1 MTGSQ
6 AAGPLVVSDVNPRYF
21 TIGSDSQ
28 ANGPVVYLTGSHFN
42 NNFHDGMGPGKK
54 CADTPEVND
63 YGAYLEFLKEYRLNF
78 IRLWRWEHFKSQLPG
93 GQFHWCM
100 SPQPW
105 PRTGP
110 GNAKDGNPK
119 FDLEKFDQ
127 AYYDRLRERVAA
139 AGAAG
144 IYVSIMLFE
153 GFGLHLSL
161 PPDNIEG
168 HPFHAA
174 NNINTIGIASIA
186 DYQVIPLDGR
196 VQALQEAHI
205 RKVVDTVH
213 DLPNVL
219 YEVANESSGVAAESV
234 QLPDGTK
241 FKTRIG
247 DSTPWQYWVIQFVKE
262 YERQMGYAQHPVG
275 MTFQYPVADQN
286 RANDRL
292 FNGPAD
298 WISPGFDE
306 SLATAKKGEGPTPG
320 RWLIDPPANSGT
332 KVVISDTDHYSPD
345 KADALWAWKSFLRG
359 HNPILYDFGIM
370 DVANRLQPPPGLPP
384 YAALEPARNAMG
396 DTRRYAERIDLRRM
410 VPNGQLS
417 STGYALAHAATEYL
431 VLQPND
437 SSDAFTVTLATG
449 AYTVEWFG
457 VTTRETVE
465 AAKATVANHSSHIF
479 QPPFPGPAVLFLRRF
494 A

>member
-1 MTGSQ
+1 MTALK
-6 AAGPLVVSDVNPRYF
+6 AAGPLAVSNVNPRYF
-21 TIGSDSQ
+21 TIGSNSQ

-54 CADTPEVND
+54 CAETPEVND
-63 YGAYLEFLKEYRLNF
+63 YGAYLEFLSEYRHNF

-93 GQFHWCM
+93 GHFHWCM

-110 GNAKDGNPK
+110 GKAKDGNPK

-139 AGAAG
+139 AGDAG

-153 GFGLHLSL
+153 GFGLHISM

-168 HPFHAA
+168 HPFHSA
-174 NNINTIGIASIA
+174 NNINKIGIESIV
-186 DYQVIPLDGR
+186 DYQVIPIDSR
-196 VQALQEAHI
+196 IQELQEAHM

-213 DLPNVL
+213 DLDNVL
-219 YEVANESSGVAAESV
+219 YEVANESSGVVADFV

-241 FKTRIG
+241 INTRIG
-247 DSTPWQYWVIQFVKE
+247 DSTPWQYWVVDFVKQ
-262 YERQMGYAQHPVG
+262 YERQKGYAQHPVG
-275 MTFQYPVADQN
+275 MTFQYPVADQTK
-286 RANDRL
+286 ANDRL
-292 FNGPAD
+292 FNSPAD

-306 SLATAKKGEGPTPG
+306 TLATAKKGEGPPPG
-320 RWLIDPPANSGT
+320 RWLIDPPANEGV

-359 HNPILYDFGIM
+359 HNPILYDFGVM
-370 DVANRLQPPPGLPP
+370 DVANRLKPAPGLPP
-384 YAALEPARNAMG
+384 YEALEPARNAMG
-396 DTRRYAERIDLRRM
+396 DTRRYADKMDLREM
-410 VPNGQLS
+410 TPSGSLS

-431 VLQPND
+431 VLQPSD
-437 SSDAFTVTLATG
+437 SSDSFTVTLATG
-449 AYTVEWFG
+449 AYTVEWFSIAA
-457 VTTRETVE
+457 RKTVE
-465 AAKATVANHSSHIF
+465 AGKITATSPTSNTF
-479 QPPFPGPAVLFLRRF
+479 QPPFPGPAVLYLRRS